1 MALGWSLPFLA
12 RGRHPFWAPIAVCAA
27 LVALAFTAGLSTNN
41 LTMPF
46 VAAVMASVSFG
57 LISDRR
63 QSVAGW
69 SAVVAAAAVV
79 DYQTTAAFSDFFW
92 TTLILTLA
100 WFFGVALGTRTEQA
114 RELRVRVEAAERDRA
129 LAAERATAEER
140 SRIARELHDVV
151 AHSVSVMVVQAS
163 GVRRLL
169 KEDQE
174 REREALVS
182 VEQIGRQALTEM
194 RRMLGVMRTGE
205 DQPAALAPQPG
216 LQHLDRLIA
225 QVEEA
230 GLPVTLH
237 IEGERPELS
246 PGVDLSAY
254 RIVQEG
260 LTNALKHAKGA
271 HADVVIRYIDG
282 LVQLEITDDG
292 VGSPERHARWPRA
305 RRHAR
310 ARRGLRRHARGRP
323 ARRRRLRAARRAA
336 GGVAHVIRILLV
348 DDQALVRAGFRMILD
363 AETEMEVVGEAS
375 DGREAIDQVRSLRP
389 DVVLMDIRMPELDGL
404 EAARR
409 ILADERRRR
418 AEDPDADH
426 LRPRRVRLR
435 GAARRARAAS
445 CSRTRRPSSSS
456 PRST

>member
-1 MALGWSLPFLA
+1 MLDRLRARALEALVLTFALASVVEATLAHGIERRPLVALLALCWSLPFLA
-12 RGRHPFWAPIAVCAA
+12 RGRFPFWAPIAACTA
-27 LVALAFTAGLSTNN
+27 LIALAFAAGLSTNN

-46 VAAVMASVSFG
+46 VAAVMAAVSFG

-63 QSVAGW
+63 QAVAGW
-69 SAVVAAAAVV
+69 SAIVAAAAVV

-100 WFFGVALGTRTEQA
+100 WFFGVALGTRTAQA
-114 RELRVRVEAAERDRA
+114 QELRVRVEEAERDRA
-129 LAAERATAEER
+129 LAAERATSEER
-140 SRIARELHDVV
+140 ARIARELHDVV

-169 KEDQE
+169 KDDQE

-237 IEGERPELS
+237 VEGERPDLS

-254 RIVQEG
+254 RIIQEG

-271 HADVVIRYIDG
+271 HADVLIRYVDG
-282 LVQLEITDDG
+282 SVQLEIADDG
-292 VGSPERHARWPRA
+292 IGTPNGTAPGGHGLVGMRERVAVYGGTLEAGPRD
-305 RRHAR
+305 
-310 ARRGLRRHARGRP
+310 GGGFV
-323 ARRRRLRAARRAA
+323 LRAELPVEAR
-336 GGVAHVIRILLV
+336 
-348 DDQALVRAGFRMILD
+348 
-363 AETEMEVVGEAS
+363 S
-375 DGREAIDQVRSLRP
+375 
-389 DVVLMDIRMPELDGL
+389 
-404 EAARR
+404 
-409 ILADERRRR
+409 
-418 AEDPDADH
+418 
-426 LRPRRVRLR
+426 
-435 GAARRARAAS
+435 
-445 CSRTRRPSSSS
+445 
-456 PRST
+456 

>member
-1 MALGWSLPFLA
+1 MISAYAVGMTRPVPVRVTVVPVQAVFDRIRARALEALVLTFALASLVEAGLAHGIERRAVVALLALGWSLPFLA

-63 QSVAGW
+63 QAVAGW

-79 DYQTTAAFSDFFW
+79 DYQTTRAFSDFFW

-114 RELRVRVEAAERDRA
+114 RELRLRVEAAERDRA
-129 LAAERATAEER
+129 LATERATAEER

-169 KEDQE
+169 KPDQE

-237 IEGERPELS
+237 IEGERPDLS

-292 VGSPERHARWPRA
+292 VGSPNGTPGGHGLVGMRERVAVYGGTLEAGPRE
-305 RRHAR
+305 
-310 ARRGLRRHARGRP
+310 GGGFV
-323 ARRRRLRAARRAA
+323 LRA
-336 GGVAHVIRILLV
+336 VLP
-348 DDQALVRAGFRMILD
+348 
-363 AETEMEVVGEAS
+363 ME
-375 DGREAIDQVRSLRP
+375 
-389 DVVLMDIRMPELDGL
+389 
-404 EAARR
+404 
-409 ILADERRRR
+409 
-418 AEDPDADH
+418 
-426 LRPRRVRLR
+426 
-435 GAARRARAAS
+435 
-445 CSRTRRPSSSS
+445 SRT
-456 PRST
+456 

>member
-1 MALGWSLPFLA
+1 MISAYAVGMTRPVPVRVTVVPVQAVFDRIRARALEALVLTFALASLVEAGLAHGIERRAVVALLALGWSLPFLA

-63 QSVAGW
+63 QAVAGW

-79 DYQTTAAFSDFFW
+79 DYQTTRAFSDFFW

-114 RELRVRVEAAERDRA
+114 RELRLRVEAAERDRA
-129 LAAERATAEER
+129 LATERATAEER

-169 KEDQE
+169 KPDQE

-237 IEGERPELS
+237 IEGERPDLS

-292 VGSPERHARWPRA
+292 VGSPNGTPGGHGLVGMRERVAVY
-305 RRHAR
+305 
-310 ARRGLRRHARGRP
+310 
-323 ARRRRLRAARRAA
+323 
-336 GGVAHVIRILLV
+336 GG
-348 DDQALVRAGFRMILD
+348 
-363 AETEMEVVGEAS
+363 T
-375 DGREAIDQVRSLRP
+375 
-389 DVVLMDIRMPELDGL
+389 L
-404 EAARR
+404 EAG
-409 ILADERRRR
+409 
-418 AEDPDADH
+418 
-426 LRPRRVRLR
+426 PREGGGFVLPME
-435 GAARRARAAS
+435 
-445 CSRTRRPSSSS
+445 SRT
-456 PRST
+456 